1 MKQSLSTLVDNLAE
15 LHKNLPDNVLI
26 QRFYNT
32 NQLSD
37 NNIKTFKTLLRK
49 DVYPYESMKSFES
62 KKFK

>member
-15 LHKNLPDNVLI
+15 LDKNLPDNVLI

-37 NNIKTFKTLLRK
+37 NNIKTFKKLLR
-49 DVYPYESMKSFES
+49 
-62 KKFK
+62 

>member
-37 NNIKTFKTLLRK
+37 NNIKTFKKLLRK
-49 DVYPYESMKSFES
+49 DVYPYESMKSW

>member
-1 MKQSLSTLVDNLAE
+1 MKQSLSTLVDNLAG
-15 LHKNLPDNVLI
+15 LDKNLPDNVLI

-37 NNIKTFKTLLRK
+37 NNIKTFKKLLRK
-49 DVYPYESMKSFES
+49 DVYPYESMKSW